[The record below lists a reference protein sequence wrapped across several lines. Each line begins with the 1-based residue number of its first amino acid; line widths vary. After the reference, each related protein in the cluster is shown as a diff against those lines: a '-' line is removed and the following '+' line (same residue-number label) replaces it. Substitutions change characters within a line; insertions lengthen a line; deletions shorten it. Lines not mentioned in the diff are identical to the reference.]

1 MGHLTQFKSPSGD
14 EMVVLSRA
22 EYDALVEAAE
32 MLADVAAYDRAK
44 ARIAAGEDE
53 MIPAEFVYR
62 MMDGESPLRVWRDFR
77 NLSAKDLA
85 AQAGISTAYLSEIE
99 TGKKEGSLSVLKGI
113 AKALNVDL
121 DDLLWGEDNKPP
133 VNE

>member
-14 EMVVLSRA
+14 EMVVLSRS

-44 ARIAAGEDE
+44 ARIAVGEDE

-62 MMDGESPLRVWRDFR
+62 MMDGESPLRVWREYR
-77 NLSAKDLA
+77 KLSAKDLA
-85 AQAGISTAYLSEIE
+85 AQVGISTAYLSEME
-99 TGKKEGSLSVLKGI
+99 TGKKEGSLSVLKAI
-113 AKALNVDL
+113 ASVLAVDL
-121 DDLLWGEDNKPP
+121 DDLVWTRADDTE
-133 VNE
+133 

>member
-1 MGHLTQFKSPSGD
+1 MGHVTQFKSPSGD

-22 EYDALVEAAE
+22 EYDTLVEAAE

-62 MMDGESPLRVWRDFR
+62 MMDGESPLRVWREFR

-99 TGKKEGSLSVLKGI
+99 TGKKEGSISVLKSI
-113 AKALNVDL
+113 AKALGIDL
-121 DDLLWGEDNKPP
+121 DDLFWGEDMKRPAS
-133 VNE
+133 E

>member
-62 MMDGESPLRVWRDFR
+62 MMDGESPLRVWREFR
-77 NLSAKDLA
+77 KLSAKDLA
-85 AQAGISTAYLSEIE
+85 AQVGISTAYLSEME
-99 TGKKEGSLSVLKGI
+99 TGKKEGSLSVLKAI
-113 AKALNVDL
+113 ASALAVDL
-121 DDLLWGEDNKPP
+121 DDLVWARADDTE
-133 VNE
+133 